1 MLTPINLY
9 NISDISSTKLC
20 RGDIKKLNSNEV
32 TWVDLLTNLLILSF
46 KIKLPKEFNIIIC
59 RRCSY
64 VLYLETLD
72 NKLICEFITYA
83 HK

>member
-9 NISDISSTKLC
+9 NILDRSKLC
-20 RGDIKKLNSNEV
+20 RSDIKKLNSDEV

-59 RRCSY
+59 RRCFY

-72 NKLICEFITYA
+72 NKLICEFITYD